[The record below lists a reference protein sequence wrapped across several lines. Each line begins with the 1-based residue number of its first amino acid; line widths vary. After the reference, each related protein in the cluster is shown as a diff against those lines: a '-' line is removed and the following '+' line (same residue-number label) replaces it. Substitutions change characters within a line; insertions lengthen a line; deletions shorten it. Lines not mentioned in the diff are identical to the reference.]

1 LLSTFCLSLVFIIV
15 VPLQL
20 FVFWHVRQTLHHTA
34 CRLMHTEWQSYSSE
48 HSTSLDLRN
57 KRGHNVSQSPSC
69 CVVTWVSSGSIIC
82 TQWNHH
88 RCQLSVSL
96 CYEIVSLSFVRKL
109 TEICLIKGQILYG
122 LEKIVRCWNI
132 MSKLLF
138 PCQHRN
144 LHFEHTIKD
153 KMLIVGDSSVKAVDV
168 NEIFHDRHAFIFLSV
183 YD

>member
-1 LLSTFCLSLVFIIV
+1 
-15 VPLQL
+15 
-20 FVFWHVRQTLHHTA
+20 
-34 CRLMHTEWQSYSSE
+34 
-48 HSTSLDLRN
+48 
-57 KRGHNVSQSPSC
+57 
-69 CVVTWVSSGSIIC
+69 
-82 TQWNHH
+82 
-88 RCQLSVSL
+88 
-96 CYEIVSLSFVRKL
+96 
-109 TEICLIKGQILYG
+109 
-122 LEKIVRCWNI
+122 